1 MIWSRSERNKYSFQ
15 PGDTVPNQPEK
26 SFPAVNTA
34 EGCEWSSDGSLLGL
48 VDPAGGV
55 TVYSAAQGYEPV
67 CQVPPLVGGPVR
79 NFYFSPL
86 GTHLVTYERWVKDAG
101 DNVGVWDAKTG
112 EKRFSFILK
121 NMTGMTW
128 PPLKWT
134 SLETHCCRMVQD
146 GVQILP
152 GSCERSEVTRIDAPG
167 IMAFEVSPRG
177 SGPQGSGSPHVA
189 LVVAE
194 TKGQPAR
201 CQVYKLDDP
210 SRATATKNFF
220 KAETVTMKW
229 NNVGTAVLVKSAM
242 EVDDTGKS
250 YYGGANLYFLRAD
263 GEESALVAS
272 ADGGPIHDA
281 QWSPT
286 QDEFI
291 LLHGELPCPAGLYEG
306 RKGNKR
312 VDFGSGHRN
321 TIRWNPFGR
330 FFVLG
335 GYGQLLGD
343 TDFWDK
349 PGKQLMASRRMEC
362 CVVCGWAPDG
372 RHFLTA
378 TTAPR
383 MRVDNKIELF
393 DYLGAPL
400 GKLEF
405 DELLLAGWRPRP
417 RGAFQDRAPSPGRSA
432 PASQAKAAAKPK
444 AAQAYRPPG
453 ARAGGG
459 LADLLRKE
467 LGSTSA
473 GAATTATKVGAP
485 TAAPIS
491 LPPGASA
498 EDFQKG
504 NQGGTGSGSSRNAR
518 KKKAKEAAAQAAP
531 EPDVEKFVPPPRTGD
546 AKPAP
551 SAGTAAE
558 SQEAVGGDEVEK
570 KVRALRKKLRDIEKL
585 KEKVATGAPIDPL
598 QKQKIDGEAEL
609 IQQIRS
615 LGAAKIIRSRSRL
628 QHLDLRHNRIGDVG
642 SKRLSKAIKGH
653 HSLVQLDLQDN
664 AVAIAGAESLFAACG
679 KRLEL
684 NMQNN
689 PVPPEKITQ
698 LVATLK
704 EAREKLHLTA
714 FGGGTPG
721 SAKGTLRPPR
731 SREGRE
737 GGGRS
742 PARSPAPSA
751 ARSPALSTAQSPA
764 RSRASSF
771 LPGISKEEIG

>member
-1 MIWSRSERNKYSFQ
+1 MLVIRSCRAAAFSQCHGLAGRYSFQ
-15 PGDTVPNQPEK
+15 PGEAVPNQPEK

-194 TKGQPAR
+194 MKGQPAR
-201 CQVYKLDDP
+201 CQ
-210 SRATATKNFF
+210 
-220 KAETVTMKW
+220 VTMKW

-272 ADGGPIHDA
+272 ADGGAIHDA

-473 GAATTATKVGAP
+473 DAATTATKVGAP

-551 SAGTAAE
+551 SACTAAE

-598 QKQKIDGEAEL
+598 QKQKLDGEAEL
-609 IQQIRS
+609 IQQLRFAER
-615 LGAAKIIRSRSRL
+615 LLAWEFQVVFPAAP
-628 QHLDLRHNRIGDVG
+628 RHNRIGDVG

-653 HSLVQLDLQDN
+653 PSLVQLDLQDN

-698 LVATLK
+698 LGASLK
-704 EAREKLHLTA
+704 EAREKLHLMA

-742 PARSPAPSA
+742 PARSPAQST
-751 ARSPALSTAQSPA
+751 ARSPALSAAQSPT